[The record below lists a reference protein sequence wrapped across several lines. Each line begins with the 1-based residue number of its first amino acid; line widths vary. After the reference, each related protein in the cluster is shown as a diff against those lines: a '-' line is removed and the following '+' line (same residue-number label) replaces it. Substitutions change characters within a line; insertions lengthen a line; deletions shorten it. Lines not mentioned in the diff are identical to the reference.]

1 MLISSGVNLNVC
13 VCACLFRPL
22 PTPSKRKQDSS
33 APKWIPMSDEEHDLG
48 NRKAHDSNVES
59 PEDKVITRETPNG
72 EPLSGRPGALTRC
85 CAIASKASGVP
96 ELCTTVYY
104 PITIFIIFTI
114 GAVYFAATLYI
125 VPRVLWLGYTE
136 NEAATLV
143 MIIGIGTLLG
153 RFFPVI
159 FVDRHVLSTQTLMM
173 LSLAATVA
181 GLALVSL
188 TDNYAVFVTFS
199 ILFGTASG
207 INTPMCYVIAREVT
221 SSGLL
226 APALGFMGLAFSMG
240 NAFGGVTG
248 GKLSLK
254 RRGHWFYSL

>member
-1 MLISSGVNLNVC
+1 
-13 VCACLFRPL
+13 
-22 PTPSKRKQDSS
+22 
-33 APKWIPMSDEEHDLG
+33 MSDEEHELG
-48 NRKAHDSNVES
+48 NGKARDSNKDVES
-59 PEDKVITRETPNG
+59 PEDKVIIRETPNDDDDN
-72 EPLSGRPGALTRC
+72 PSSGHPGALTRC

-104 PITIFIIFTI
+104 PIAIFITFTI
-114 GAVYFAATLYI
+114 GAVYLAATLYI
-125 VPRVLWLGYTE
+125 VPRVLRLGYTD

-173 LSLAATVA
+173 LSLAATVV

-199 ILFGTASG
+199 ILFGTACG
-207 INTPMCYVIAREVT
+207 ISLPLCYVIAREVT

-226 APALGFMGLAFSMG
+226 APALGFTGLAFCIG
-240 NAFGGVTG
+240 NAFGGVVG
-248 GKLSLK
+248 GKLSLL
-254 RRGHWFYSL
+254 SLKTPWPLVLLTVQNCVCFSWEKGYFTN